1 MYYELDADTEERA
14 DTTVAELPGL
24 VARGVITD
32 ETMIWAQVLG
42 DEWMPYSEA
51 CALLF
56 AEHDSGDGP
65 AAAEPEGEIG
75 YRSPASSGAE
85 AAAEAAKER
94 RKAKRQ
100 QQQQQ
105 QVQVET
111 AAVAATAAAVGN
123 DDDDDDSEP
132 EDPDMADE
140 APTPAPALVTE
151 LLPGAADGEESEPE
165 DPDMADEVPTP
176 APALVTELLPG
187 AADGEESEPEDPD
200 LLEEG
205 REEEED
211 PQPPVPL
218 PSAVAAPVADI
229 SGALDVEQPVTPAP
243 QTVAAAPN
251 GGTARERRAARAQ
264 RLAELS
270 AEDGE
275 YMAPEPWPDGDGDPE
290 GRFSVR
296 VRIVGNRGQPS
307 WRRQPDVMDAACAL
321 EDGGGSSTQWETVT
335 VRGVRLVSRA
345 QMKFEARARAEQ
357 QERLAAEEAAAEAEA
372 ARVAEQERLAAEEA
386 AAEAEAAR
394 VAEQE
399 RFAAEEAAAEA
410 ERARLAAEAKAARLA
425 REEEAA
431 RRRREEAMATL
442 LQAVIRGRRE
452 WRGHR
457 DRRQAALV
465 IEAAVRR
472 WGARAAYAGLRGAVM
487 LAQRWQR
494 GRR

>member
-1 MYYELDADTEERA
+1 MSPTPQPA
-14 DTTVAELPGL
+14 PGL
-24 VARGVITD
+24 SIG
-32 ETMIWAQVLG
+32 
-42 DEWMPYSEA
+42 
-51 CALLF
+51 
-56 AEHDSGDGP
+56 
-65 AAAEPEGEIG
+65 AAA
-75 YRSPASSGAE
+75 A
-85 AAAEAAKER
+85 
-94 RKAKRQ
+94 
-100 QQQQQ
+100 
-105 QVQVET
+105 
-111 AAVAATAAAVGN
+111 AAAV
-123 DDDDDDSEP
+123 DDDDDSEP

-151 LLPGAADGEESEPE
+151 LLPGADDGEESEPE
-165 DPDMADEVPTP
+165 D
-176 APALVTELLPG
+176 L
-187 AADGEESEPEDPD
+187 D

-211 PQPPVPL
+211 PQLSEPP
-218 PSAVAAPVADI
+218 PSAVAAPAADI
-229 SGALDVEQPVTPAP
+229 SGALDVEQPVAPAP
-243 QTVAAAPN
+243 QMAAAPN
-251 GGTARERRAARAQ
+251 GVTARERRAARAQ

-275 YMAPEPWPDGDGDPE
+275 YVAPEPWPDGDGDPE

-307 WRRQPDVMDAACAL
+307 WRGQPDAMDAACAL

-345 QMKFEARARAEQ
+345 QMKFDAGARAEQ

-372 ARVAEQERLAAEEA
+372 ARVAEHERL
-386 AAEAEAAR
+386 
-394 VAEQE
+394 
-399 RFAAEEAAAEA
+399 AAEEAAAEA

-431 RRRREEAMATL
+431 RRRREETMVTL